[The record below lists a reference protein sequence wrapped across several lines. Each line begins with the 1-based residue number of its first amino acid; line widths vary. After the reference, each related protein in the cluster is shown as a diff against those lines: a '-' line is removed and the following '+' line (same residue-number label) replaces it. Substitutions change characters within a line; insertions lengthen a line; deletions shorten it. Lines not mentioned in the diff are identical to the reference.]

1 MRLLVGVDE
10 TEQSAAALQWAVGL
24 ARDIQQL
31 GLRRDGLTP
40 SAEHVVVAKAWMYPS
55 FPLLAESGSDAEAE
69 ATDAKVLLSLRH
81 FAEQALEKTDPTALS
96 MLEFVALR
104 GKATSAL
111 IQYAQDR
118 HTDLIVLGTRRLDA
132 VERRFPGSVGRTIT
146 EQAPCDVA
154 IVPLGSEARR
164 GPIVVGV
171 DSSENSRLLESRAAE
186 LAPSLSRDGVVLVH
200 CSDYGSLV
208 PSNAG
213 LPISFAELSG
223 DLSGRVSDTLGDEL
237 RAQGIHYRTVL
248 TVGDPGR
255 GLCNVADNER
265 ARFLMVGA
273 HSESKLKRMLF
284 GGVGSYVTGHA
295 DVPVMV
301 VRQR

>member
-10 TEQSAAALQWAVGL
+10 TEQSAAALRWAVGL
-24 ARDIQQL
+24 ARDVQQA

-40 SAEHVVVAKAWMYPS
+40 PAVGVVVAQAWMYPAL
-55 FPLLAESGSDAEAE
+55 PLMANSGGAVEAE
-69 ATDAKVLLSLRH
+69 AMDAKVLLSLRH
-81 FAEQALEKTDPTALS
+81 FAERILESADPTALS

-104 GKATSAL
+104 GKATAAL
-111 IQYAQDR
+111 IQYAEAR
-118 HTDLIVLGTRRLDA
+118 HIDLIVLGTRRLDA
-132 VERRFPGSVGRTIT
+132 VERRFPGSVGRTLT

-154 IVPLGSEARR
+154 IVPIGSEARR

-171 DSSENSRLLESRAAE
+171 DSSEDSRLLESRAAQ

-200 CSDYGSLV
+200 CSNYGSLV

-213 LPISFAELSG
+213 LPIAFAEISG
-223 DLSGRVSDTLGDEL
+223 DLSSRVSETLGSGL
-237 RAQGIHYRTVL
+237 RAHGIHYRTVL

-265 ARFLMVGA
+265 ARFLMVGT
-273 HSESKLKRMLF
+273 HSESTLKRMLF

-295 DVPVMV
+295 HVPVMV
-301 VRQR
+301 VR